1 MRITNSMLTSNM
13 TYNLNN
19 SMRRQELLQYQT
31 STGKKFRI
39 PSDDPIG
46 ASKSLKFNTDLSK
59 LEQYKRNAEDAQS
72 WMKETEMAL
81 TEINNILH
89 RANHLT
95 VQASTQTNSPDD
107 LKKIK
112 AEISELKGHLIQ
124 IGNTT
129 YAGRSIFTGYKTDK
143 NLLKEDGT
151 YNVSLPEIVGGAAQE
166 ERVTYNVGVAEV
178 TEVNTLGNAVFGS
191 GDGDYKLA
199 VKGKKSKVE
208 GEKAYLVKL
217 FDDLENDLENPTA
230 EELDEYITHIQK
242 ARDNILSVT
251 AEVGAK
257 SNRLKLTSEKLK
269 DQALNMEDLLSKN
282 EDVGL
287 PEAYMK
293 LTMEENVYNAS
304 LAVSGR
310 IIQPSLIDFLR

>member
-1 MRITNSMLTSNM
+1 MRITNSMLISNM

-95 VQASTQTNSPDD
+95 VQASTGTNSPDD

-143 NLLKEDGT
+143 NLLNEHGI
-151 YNVSLPEIVGGAAQE
+151 YNVSLPEIVGGAAQG

-191 GDGDYKLA
+191 GDKDYKSA
-199 VKGKKSKVE
+199 VTGGKS
-208 GEKAYLVKL
+208 YLVKL
-217 FDDLENDLENPTA
+217 FDDLEKALENPTA

-257 SNRLKLTSEKLK
+257 SNRLNLTSEKLK